1 MTRLRLVGL
10 FFALLSFALLV
21 ASAQAGV
28 AEPQL
33 GQVKQTAPAA
43 YSADRGPVIEFWDG
57 ATWTQEADPIP
68 GGFGTLSAV
77 VALSPSDAWAVGSHT
92 SSVGAL
98 ALHWDGS
105 AWQQVSMP
113 IPSGAKDVSLNGVG
127 AVSATDV
134 WAVGTWF
141 GARKDA
147 WGEDGGTLIEH
158 WDGSSWTIVPSLP
171 PRGSATL
178 SAVAALSA
186 TNVWAVGSYK
196 AHAGGL
202 GRTLVMHWNGTAW
215 KRVASPHPGRR
226 HYADSG
232 LSGVAAVSP
241 ESVWAVGSY
250 YRAQGR
256 HGSYQTLS
264 LNWNG
269 QKWKQVP
276 TPNAHGGNGLTAV
289 AVAGRNNV
297 WAVGGHWNGVTGW
310 LLAEHWNGH
319 AWRILPADSGYPG
332 SDGQILTS
340 VTTVPGDGVLAA
352 GLTSYED
359 AQCYYGII
367 EHSNGHAWS
376 PVTAPNLLAAQFSG
390 IAAASPRAVWVLANY
405 AEEPCNE

>member
-1 MTRLRLVGL
+1 MR
-10 FFALLSFALLV
+10 
-21 ASAQAGV
+21 
-28 AEPQL
+28 
-33 GQVKQTAPAA
+33 
-43 YSADRGPVIEFWDG
+43 
-57 ATWTQEADPIP
+57 
-68 GGFGTLSAV
+68 
-77 VALSPSDAWAVGSHT
+77 
-92 SSVGAL
+92 
-98 ALHWDGS
+98 
-105 AWQQVSMP
+105 
-113 IPSGAKDVSLNGVG
+113 
-127 AVSATDV
+127 
-134 WAVGTWF
+134 
-141 GARKDA
+141 
-147 WGEDGGTLIEH
+147 GEDGGTLIEH

-186 TNVWAVGSYK
+186 KNVGPLALTKLTPGDSVARLSCIGTGRPGSGWP
-196 AHAGGL
+196 ARILAG
-202 GRTLVMHWNGTAW
+202 
-215 KRVASPHPGRR
+215 R